1 MGKQT
6 KWNLDM
12 RLVLQ
17 NLLRQDYTLT
27 KIRDMW
33 QEADAPYNS
42 ISLPLLSTEVR
53 KGLTEDEIKERRF
66 ARYDITRVYESI
78 IGKDAIDYIKSHN
91 IMSDS

>member
-33 QEADAPYNS
+33 LEADAPFNS
-42 ISLPLLSTEVR
+42 ISLTLLSNEVR
-53 KGLTEDEIKERRF
+53 RGLTPEEIKERRF

-91 IMSDS
+91 TTAD